1 MACGDR
7 DSGGRPAPLLAGYE
21 SHRRMV
27 PGTGSTGRIG
37 VVIEQGLFEVMK
49 VAGGDARGGGRFG
62 RWREI
67 DVIVN

>member
-21 SHRRMV
+21 SHRPMV

-49 VAGGDARGGGRFG
+49 VAGGMLGVGAVLAGG
-62 RWREI
+62 
-67 DVIVN
+67 VKLT